1 MRRSALQRQIL
12 AYLRTVVDAQGV
24 AKVTSEELAAA
35 TGSYVASIRRS
46 MRRLVADGSI
56 QTKGKRGPH
65 GGTLVTITG
74 ARR

>member
-12 AYLRTVVDAQGV
+12 AYLRTVVDAEGV

-35 TGSYVASIRRS
+35 TGSYVGSIRRS
-46 MRRLVADGSI
+46 MRGLVAEGLI
-56 QTKGKRGPH
+56 QTKGKRGAH
-65 GGTLVTITG
+65 GGTVVTMNG